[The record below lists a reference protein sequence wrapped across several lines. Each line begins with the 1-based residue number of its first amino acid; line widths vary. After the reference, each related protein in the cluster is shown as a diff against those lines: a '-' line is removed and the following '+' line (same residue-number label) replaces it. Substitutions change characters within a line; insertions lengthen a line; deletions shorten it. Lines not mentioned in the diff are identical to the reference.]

1 MKMKTHSRALACV
14 ALALALGACS
24 QSAPR
29 KPVTPAK
36 PVTPEPAVVVPQQ
49 DPDAV
54 VQSAVAEPS
63 PVFDEEYHGP
73 DQGSLESVTAL
84 FARGYI
90 ESAMR
95 ETMLAAVHSDYPL
108 LGMRDVRLTDPV
120 AKFLTS
126 AQARTTAHDYLYA
139 GVQRRLGRPLSPAQ
153 WEQIWQGYPQQ
164 GRVSDWVKQTKRCW
178 PGAEPPGYRRLCPP

>member
-1 MKMKTHSRALACV
+1 MKMKTHFRALACV

-36 PVTPEPAVVVPQQ
+36 PVAPQPVVVVPQQ

-153 WEQIWQGYPQQ
+153 WELIWQGYPQQ
-164 GRVSDWVKQTKRCW
+164 GRVSDWVKQTKRVLA
-178 PGAEPPGYRRLCPP
+178 GR

>member
-1 MKMKTHSRALACV
+1 MQSHSRALACV
-14 ALALALGACS
+14 ALALTLGACS
-24 QSAPR
+24 QSAPQKAAVATR
-29 KPVTPAK
+29 PAAPK
-36 PVTPEPAVVVPQQ
+36 AAVVVPQP

-54 VQSAVAEPS
+54 VQSAMAEPS
-63 PVFDEEYHGP
+63 PIFDEEYHGP
-73 DQGSLESVTAL
+73 AQGSLESVTAL

-120 AKFLTS
+120 SKFLTS
-126 AQARTTAHDYLYA
+126 VQARTTAHDYLYA

-153 WEQIWQGYPQQ
+153 WEQIWQGLPQQ
-164 GRVSDWVKQTKRCW
+164 GRVSDWVKQTKRILA
-178 PGAEPPGYRRLCPP
+178 GR

>member
-1 MKMKTHSRALACV
+1 MPFYSRALACV
-14 ALALALGACS
+14 ALALALGGCS
-24 QSAPR
+24 QSVPR
-29 KPVTPAK
+29 KATVVTQVAAPKEA
-36 PVTPEPAVVVPQQ
+36 AVVAQP

-54 VQSAVAEPS
+54 VQSSAVEPS
-63 PVFDEEYHGP
+63 PLFDEQYHGP

-95 ETMLAAVHSDYPL
+95 ETMLAAVHNDYPL
-108 LGMRDVRLTDPV
+108 LGMRDVRLSDPV

-126 AQARTTAHDYLYA
+126 EHAAMTAHDFLYA

-153 WEQIWQGYPQQ
+153 WQQIWRGLPQQ
-164 GRVSDWVKQTKRCW
+164 GRVSDWVKQIKRVLA
-178 PGAEPPGYRRLCPP
+178 GR

>member
-1 MKMKTHSRALACV
+1 MKMPYYPRALACM
-14 ALALALGACS
+14 ALALTLGACS
-24 QSAPR
+24 QSTAP
-29 KPVTPAK
+29 KPTALVK
-36 PVTPEPAVVVPQQ
+36 PAVPARVVVAPQP
-49 DPDAV
+49 DPEAV
-54 VQSAVAEPS
+54 VQSGAIEPS
-63 PVFDEEYHGP
+63 PVFDEQYHGP

-95 ETMLAAVHSDYPL
+95 ETMLAAVHHDYPL

-126 AQARTTAHDYLYA
+126 DDAATIAHDYLYA

-153 WEQIWQGYPQQ
+153 WAQIWRGLPPQ
-164 GRVSDWVKQTKRCW
+164 GRVSDWVKQTKRILA
-178 PGAEPPGYRRLCPP
+178 GR

>member
-1 MKMKTHSRALACV
+1 
-14 ALALALGACS
+14 
-24 QSAPR
+24 
-29 KPVTPAK
+29 
-36 PVTPEPAVVVPQQ
+36 
-49 DPDAV
+49 
-54 VQSAVAEPS
+54 EPS

-95 ETMLAAVHSDYPL
+95 ETMLAAVHNDYPL

-120 AKFLTS
+120 SKFLTS
-126 AQARTTAHDYLYA
+126 EHAAMTAHDYLYA

-153 WEQIWQGYPQQ
+153 WEQIWRGLPQQ
-164 GRVSDWVKQTKRCW
+164 GRVSDWVKQIKRVLA
-178 PGAEPPGYRRLCPP
+178 GR

>member
-1 MKMKTHSRALACV
+1 MKMNTIPVRWPVGARPGNP
-14 ALALALGACS
+14 GACS

-36 PVTPEPAVVVPQQ
+36 PVAPQPAVVVLQQ
-49 DPDAV
+49 DPRCGGAAPW
-54 VQSAVAEPS
+54 QSPARCS
-63 PVFDEEYHGP
+63 TREYHGP

-95 ETMLAAVHSDYPL
+95 ETMLAAVHSDHPL
-108 LGMRDVRLTDPV
+108 LGMRDVRPTDPV

-139 GVQRRLGRPLSPAQ
+139 GCSVGWAAPQPRPVGADLAGLSPAGPGLRLGQ
-153 WEQIWQGYPQQ
+153 ADQAGA
-164 GRVSDWVKQTKRCW
+164 GRALSHSC
-178 PGAEPPGYRRLCPP
+178 YRRLCPP

>member
-1 MKMKTHSRALACV
+1 MKIQSHSRALACV

-29 KPVTPAK
+29 KATVAAK
-36 PVTPEPAVVVPQQ
+36 PAAPKPAVVVPQP

-54 VQSAVAEPS
+54 VQSGMAEPS
-63 PVFDEEYHGP
+63 PVFDEQYHGP

-95 ETMLAAVHSDYPL
+95 ETMLAVELPPMINGATASFQTSMMLVD
-108 LGMRDVRLTDPV
+108 DPD
-120 AKFLTS
+120 APD
-126 AQARTTAHDYLYA
+126 AGAR
-139 GVQRRLGRPLSPAQ
+139 
-153 WEQIWQGYPQQ
+153 
-164 GRVSDWVKQTKRCW
+164 
-178 PGAEPPGYRRLCPP
+178 

>member
-1 MKMKTHSRALACV
+1 MKMQSHSRALACV

-29 KPVTPAK
+29 KATTVAK
-36 PVTPEPAVVVPQQ
+36 PVAPKAAVVVPQQ

-153 WEQIWQGYPQQ
+153 WEQVWQGYPQQ
-164 GRVSDWVKQTKRCW
+164 GRVSDWVKQTKRVLA
-178 PGAEPPGYRRLCPP
+178 GR

>member
-1 MKMKTHSRALACV
+1 MPSYSRALACV

-29 KPVTPAK
+29 KPAAAPK
-36 PVTPEPAVVVPQQ
+36 AVAVVPQP

-153 WEQIWQGYPQQ
+153 WEQIWQGFPQQ
-164 GRVSDWVKQTKRCW
+164 GRVSDWVKQTKRVLA
-178 PGAEPPGYRRLCPP
+178 GR

>member
-36 PVTPEPAVVVPQQ
+36 PVAPQPAVVVPQQ

-108 LGMRDVRLTDPV
+108 LGMRDVRLTDHV

-164 GRVSDWVKQTKRCW
+164 GRVSDWVKQTKRVLA
-178 PGAEPPGYRRLCPP
+178 GR

>member
-1 MKMKTHSRALACV
+1 MKMPSYSRALACV

-29 KPVTPAK
+29 KPAAAPK
-36 PVTPEPAVVVPQQ
+36 PVVPKAVAVVPQP

-120 AKFLTS
+120 VKFLTS

-153 WEQIWQGYPQQ
+153 WEQIWQGFPQQ
-164 GRVSDWVKQTKRCW
+164 GRVSDWVKQTKRVLA
-178 PGAEPPGYRRLCPP
+178 GR

>member
-1 MKMKTHSRALACV
+1 MPSYSRALACV

-29 KPVTPAK
+29 KPAAAPKPAAPK
-36 PVTPEPAVVVPQQ
+36 AVAVVPQP

-120 AKFLTS
+120 AKFLPS
-126 AQARTTAHDYLYA
+126 AQARHPQGGLLSFRPMDQ
-139 GVQRRLGRPLSPAQ
+139 GPGWRGR
-153 WEQIWQGYPQQ
+153 
-164 GRVSDWVKQTKRCW
+164 
-178 PGAEPPGYRRLCPP
+178 GASLCHCHPELARICS

>member
-1 MKMKTHSRALACV
+1 MKMQSHSRALACV

-29 KPVTPAK
+29 KAVVVAK
-36 PVTPEPAVVVPQQ
+36 PVAAKAEEVPQS

-54 VQSAVAEPS
+54 VQSAVVEPS

-120 AKFLTS
+120 SKFLTS
-126 AQARTTAHDYLYA
+126 TQAATTAHDYLYA

-153 WEQIWQGYPQQ
+153 WAQIWQGLPQQ
-164 GRVSDWVKQTKRCW
+164 GRVSDWTKQIKRVLA
-178 PGAEPPGYRRLCPP
+178 GR

>member
-1 MKMKTHSRALACV
+1 MPSYSRALACV

-29 KPVTPAK
+29 KPAAAPKPAAPK
-36 PVTPEPAVVVPQQ
+36 AVAVVPQP

-90 ESAMR
+90 VSAMR
-95 ETMLAAVHSDYPL
+95 GTMLAAVHSDYPL
-108 LGMRDVRLTDPV
+108 LRMRDVGLADPV

-164 GRVSDWVKQTKRCW
+164 GRVSDWVKQTKRVLA
-178 PGAEPPGYRRLCPP
+178 GR

>member
-1 MKMKTHSRALACV
+1 MPSYSRALGCV

-29 KPVTPAK
+29 KPVAAPK
-36 PVTPEPAVVVPQQ
+36 PVAPKAAVVPQP

-54 VQSAVAEPS
+54 VQSAVAEPN

-120 AKFLTS
+120 SKFLTS

-164 GRVSDWVKQTKRCW
+164 GRVSDWVKQTKRVLA
-178 PGAEPPGYRRLCPP
+178 GR

>member
-1 MKMKTHSRALACV
+1 MPSYSRALGCV

-29 KPVTPAK
+29 KPAAAPK
-36 PVTPEPAVVVPQQ
+36 PVAPKAAVVPQL

-54 VQSAVAEPS
+54 VQSAVAEPN

-120 AKFLTS
+120 SKFLTS

-164 GRVSDWVKQTKRCW
+164 GRVSDWVKQTKRVLA
-178 PGAEPPGYRRLCPP
+178 GR

>member
-1 MKMKTHSRALACV
+1 MKMQSHSRALACV

-29 KPVTPAK
+29 NATTVAK
-36 PVTPEPAVVVPQQ
+36 PAAPKAAVVVPQQ

-73 DQGSLESVTAL
+73 AQGSLESVTAL

-164 GRVSDWVKQTKRCW
+164 GRVSDWVKQTKRVLA
-178 PGAEPPGYRRLCPP
+178 GR

>member
-1 MKMKTHSRALACV
+1 MKMQSHSRELACV

-29 KPVTPAK
+29 KATAVAK
-36 PVTPEPAVVVPQQ
+36 PAAPKAVVVPQP

-95 ETMLAAVHSDYPL
+95 ETMLAAVHNDYPL

-120 AKFLTS
+120 SKFLTS
-126 AQARTTAHDYLYA
+126 AQAATTAHDYLYA

-153 WEQIWQGYPQQ
+153 WEQIWKGLPQQ
-164 GRVSDWVKQTKRCW
+164 GLVSDWTKQIKRVLA
-178 PGAEPPGYRRLCPP
+178 GR

>member
-1 MKMKTHSRALACV
+1 MKMQSHSRALACV

-29 KPVTPAK
+29 SATVAAK
-36 PVTPEPAVVVPQQ
+36 PVTPKPAVVVPQP

-54 VQSAVAEPS
+54 VQSGMAEPS
-63 PVFDEEYHGP
+63 PVFDEQYHGP

-95 ETMLAAVHSDYPL
+95 ETMLAAVHNDYPL

-120 AKFLTS
+120 SKFLTS
-126 AQARTTAHDYLYA
+126 SHAATTAHDYLYA

-153 WEQIWQGYPQQ
+153 WEQIWRGLPQQ
-164 GRVSDWVKQTKRCW
+164 GRVSDWVKQIKRVLA
-178 PGAEPPGYRRLCPP
+178 GR

>member
-1 MKMKTHSRALACV
+1 MPSYSRALACV

-29 KPVTPAK
+29 KTAAAPK
-36 PVTPEPAVVVPQQ
+36 PAVPKAVAVVPQP

-54 VQSAVAEPS
+54 VQSAVAGPS
-63 PVFDEEYHGP
+63 PVFDVEYHGP

-126 AQARTTAHDYLYA
+126 AQARPTAHDYLYA

-153 WEQIWQGYPQQ
+153 WEQIWQGFPQQ
-164 GRVSDWVKQTKRCW
+164 GRVSDWVKQTKRVLA
-178 PGAEPPGYRRLCPP
+178 GR

>member
-1 MKMKTHSRALACV
+1 MMMKTHSRALACV

-24 QSAPR
+24 QGAPR
-29 KPVTPAK
+29 KPVMPPQPAVPK
-36 PVTPEPAVVVPQQ
+36 PAVVVAQP

-63 PVFDEEYHGP
+63 PVFDEQYHGP

-95 ETMLAAVHSDYPL
+95 ETMLAAVHNDYPL

-120 AKFLTS
+120 SKFLTS
-126 AQARTTAHDYLYA
+126 EHAAMTAHDYLYA

-153 WEQIWQGYPQQ
+153 WAQIWKGYPQQ
-164 GRVSDWVKQTKRCW
+164 GRVSDWVKQTKRVLA
-178 PGAEPPGYRRLCPP
+178 GR